1 MSNKIAQL
9 GAKVYYAIKH
19 TERCTV
25 ETSSDDIRLTAH
37 NLQCMV
43 HYMLAHEEMYQT
55 LRDAYSKGIKFADLP
70 DEEGGGS
77 PEFSLFDELMEPIDY
92 PLD

>member
-1 MSNKIAQL
+1 MINKIAQL

-25 ETSSDDIRLTAH
+25 ETSIDDIRLTAH

-55 LRDAYSKGIKFADLP
+55 LRDAYSKGIKFADIP

-77 PEFSLFDELMEPIDY
+77 PEFSLFDELM
-92 PLD
+92 